1 MIHVCIAWHQR
12 QGEEVIRPAQN
23 LQGGQNHPWIFHVE
37 KEKLYEAK
45 RLTQGQL
52 ANEKLKIK
60 CQIRT
65 GRADTKTL
73 GKGSLSLYNFLVLI
87 KWLPTSK
94 RDLKAYEENVCG

>member
-12 QGEEVIRPAQN
+12 QSEEVTRPAQN
-23 LQGGQNHPWIFHVE
+23 LQGRQDQPCIFHVE

-45 RLTQGQL
+45 WLTQGQL

-65 GRADTKTL
+65 GRADTKL
-73 GKGSLSLYNFLVLI
+73 LVKDPCHCTI
-87 KWLPTSK
+87 F
-94 RDLKAYEENVCG
+94 